1 MNRRRMMLVTAAL
14 AAAAAGAAAW
24 LLLRPASAPLAR
36 VRFAV
41 VAGEPLRYDPGVFHW
56 RSGKELVR
64 AGQAIADG
72 QAVRFRGRAELRL
85 APGRR
90 GKTVV
95 YFPYAV
101 RPQAAGSV
109 RVAIVLERQG
119 RETPLRTFSASRKL
133 EHYYAARLD
142 LERGDAIRLRAEG
155 AGFLV
160 AGRAVVTPPAAP
172 GDRPYVFVLAPD
184 NVRGDLMA
192 PGNGPGAPLPAVQA
206 FARDAACFENAV
218 APTPWTLPSF
228 ASLFSGQY
236 EFRHQVTKSSPLSPD
251 KPHLLAGIAPRCPV
265 IQFNDDV
272 WLSAKMGL
280 ARHHDGFFT
289 SARTQ
294 DVYADRMLFANA
306 RAFIESAPFPAL
318 FMFLHT
324 YKAHAP
330 YEPGAEFRSRLPR
343 GCRESVWPPIHGA
356 QFDPRPSEGE
366 RQEMRALYGA
376 EVEQLDHHIGGFLS
390 WLKEAGLYDR
400 SLIVL
405 TSDHGEEFGEHGG
418 WFHGHSLYRE
428 LHHVP
433 LYIKFPGGRHAGRRL
448 RDTVSVVDVL
458 PTVLD
463 QLGIEVPAGI
473 DGVSLLPLL
482 RGEPARPR
490 VVACSAAVSVFEP
503 HIPPRFSLFT
513 GPYHLIY
520 NLPAAQQDPGY
531 YAQHGR
537 PADRPTIELF
547 DMRSDPGERREI
559 SRLQPGIVASL
570 RPEID
575 RILREVS
582 KRRRAPQS
590 QVFDEEREALKTL
603 GYL

>member
-1 MNRRRMMLVTAAL
+1 MKRWKRVGALVVL
-14 AAAAAGAAAW
+14 PVVAAGAAAW
-24 LLLRPASAPLAR
+24 LLLRPQARPLAR
-36 VRFAV
+36 MRFAV

-56 RSGKELVR
+56 RSGTEIVR

-85 APGRR
+85 EPGRR
-90 GKTVV
+90 GETVV

-109 RVAIVLERQG
+109 RASIVLERDG
-119 RETPLRTFSASRKL
+119 RETPLRAFSASRN
-133 EHYYAARLD
+133 

-160 AGRAVVTPPAAP
+160 VGRAVVSAPAGG

-184 NVRGDLMA
+184 NVRGDRLA
-192 PGNGPGAPLPAVQA
+192 PDGGPPSVRA

-236 EFRHQVTKSSPLSPD
+236 EFHHQVTKSSPLAPD
-251 KPHLLAGIAPRCPV
+251 KPHLLAGIAARLPV

-306 RAFIESAPFPAL
+306 RAFIEAAPFPAL

-330 YEPGAEFRSRLPR
+330 YEPGAEFRSRLSR
-343 GCRESVWPPIHGA
+343 GCRDSMWPPIHGA
-356 QFDPRPSEGE
+356 QFDPRPGE
-366 RQEMRALYGA
+366 PERREMRALYDA
-376 EVEQLDHHIGGFLS
+376 EVEQLDHHIGGFLD
-390 WLKEAGLYDR
+390 WLRAAGLYGR

-405 TSDHGEEFGEHGG
+405 TSDHGEEFAEHGG

-433 LYIKFPGGRHAGRRL
+433 LYIKFPGGRFAGRRL
-448 RDTVSVVDVL
+448 RDAVSVVDVL

-463 QLGIEVPAGI
+463 QLGIEAPGGI

-482 RGEPARPR
+482 RGERTPGRI
-490 VVACSAAVSVFEP
+490 VACSAAVSVFEP
-503 HIPPRFSLFT
+503 HIPPRFSLFS
-513 GPYHLIY
+513 GPYHLIV
-520 NLPAAQQDPGY
+520 NLPPTQADEGY
-531 YAQHGR
+531 YPAHGR
-537 PADRPTIELF
+537 PADRPAIELF
-547 DMRSDPGERREI
+547 DLRSDPGELRQI
-559 SRLQPGIVASL
+559 AHQQPRVVASL

-575 RILREVS
+575 RILRTLS
-582 KRRRAPQS
+582 QRRRAGRGPD
-590 QVFDEEREALKTL
+590 FDEEREALKTL